1 MTAGRTYQGV
11 LRRIED
17 DLAAGRLSVGGRLP
31 GERQLALRYE
41 VSRSSIREAIK
52 VLEAMGMVRTAVG
65 SGPDAGAVI
74 ISDPAAPIGSAL
86 RWHLA
91 SHHLPVSDLVDSRV
105 LIEAWAVTAA
115 ASRHLDDSPFLPLVD
130 LLDRMD
136 EPGLS
141 SAEFLLLD
149 TRFHVALAE
158 LAGNVVVTVVM
169 TAMREAVEQYVTDAV
184 ADRDDW
190 QDLAG
195 RLRAEHRGVL
205 AAVRV
210 GDGVLAASRVTDH
223 IQGFYA
229 STGLSGDRGTP

>member
-1 MTAGRTYQGV
+1 MTAARTYQTV

-31 GERQLALRYE
+31 GERQLAVRYE
-41 VSRSSIREAIK
+41 VSRSSIREAIR
-52 VLEAMGMVRTAVG
+52 VLEAMGMVRTAAG

-91 SHHLPVSDLVDSRV
+91 SHHLPVADLVDSRV
-105 LIEAWAVTAA
+105 LIEAWAVAA
-115 ASRHLDDSPFLPLVD
+115 AARRPAAPLEPLVD

-136 EPGLS
+136 RPGLS
-141 SAEFLLLD
+141 SAEFLALD

-169 TAMREAVEQYVTDAV
+169 TAMREAIEQYVTDAV

-190 QDLAG
+190 DGLAE
-195 RLRAEHRGVL
+195 RLRVEHRGVL
-205 AAVRV
+205 DAVRA
-210 GDGVLAASRVTDH
+210 GDGALAALRVTDH
-223 IQGFYA
+223 IQGFYDT
-229 STGLSGDRGTP
+229 TGLSGDRERP